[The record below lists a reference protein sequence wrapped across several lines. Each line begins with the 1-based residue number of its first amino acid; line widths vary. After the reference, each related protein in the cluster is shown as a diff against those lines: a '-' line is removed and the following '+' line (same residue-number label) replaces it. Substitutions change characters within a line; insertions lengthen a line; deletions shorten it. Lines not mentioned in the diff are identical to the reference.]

1 MQRATSSN
9 AMSRK
14 ILRQGPPLA
23 DSPLT
28 LSVGTGP
35 KPRALWQ
42 RMLAAM
48 LAFLLWSGPLE
59 IVWQDA
65 QHSAQQMASN
75 AERTYAFND
84 AIAWQV
90 FSMRLQEELN
100 KAKQDGNWFPV
111 VETLEE
117 KLPGLLAA
125 VSGELKSKLP
135 SLRFGSSAQ
144 AAPISDPAAP
154 IRFQPAITSS
164 SGTGGGVPVVN
175 ITAPNAAGISLN
187 QYSQFNV
194 DAIGLIL
201 NNSLISGGATLGGT
215 VAANGALGG
224 RTATQIINQATVQG
238 SASRIGGTIEVF
250 GSPADVIIANPN
262 GISCTACGFINTP
275 RVVMTTGEPQFLTAR
290 GGVST
295 SFDTAAALAYDVK
308 GGHIQIEGS
317 AGANGTPGAGIESSA
332 GVVDLIAG
340 SVGVN
345 GSINAGRQINVITG
359 QQRVSEAVA
368 GQGKLG
374 SDYQVAPN
382 GSTPNFSGPEPG
394 VQIDATA
401 FGAMNAGQ
409 IKVIGTAAGLG
420 VKVGAANAN
429 NGVVTIDA
437 NGDVSLGNVYGS
449 QGATVRADG
458 SVSANT
464 LTSYGAA
471 SVTGGT
477 DVAVAKLTAAQD
489 TALTGRNVIV
499 GDTVVG
505 GKLAVNA
512 SGSIVT
518 GQTGSVVGDITLAS
532 GTGIANTGSWT
543 AGGQLSL
550 SGATVGNALG
560 ANLSGLSGTTIVA
573 NDLRNYGTLYGATVD
588 ARLSGALDNSFG
600 SLLAKTGMT
609 LQMGRL
615 YSNIGGTIYVGD
627 PNAAANAAP
636 AGSLALSVSGAGSS
650 FNNAGGVIAASDSLT
665 INAANAAMD
674 LSSLAG
680 QLNAARNLTINVS
693 TIANSGSWLANA
705 SNVSLFGS
713 NGFNNAG
720 VLQASGNL
728 ILSSSGASLN
738 NAGAIVAGQD
748 LTINAPVSNAAGA
761 MIHAERNATI
771 NGGAIN
777 AGTIEA
783 LNDLTLQGGNVDN
796 SNGTIKANRN
806 FTATGIGTLTNVA
819 GTIAAQGDVSIQAS
833 TINNDRAAPVT
844 TVFTLQQGVV
854 NVDLTGTAYLG
865 LYTADWANGDGDAG
879 LIYHQY
885 KNIEVY
891 ISTLFGSS
899 TTVDPVTGTFT
910 NPTSCMDSACLNTG
924 TRTYALPTVDR
935 VMLRQ
940 VEGTSGQILAG
951 NDVAISAGTL
961 SNRGSTISAGRNM
974 VANLSVLSNG
984 SSDTVITYRAGDTV
998 NQASLEAFAQ
1008 AIRLDVENVEKFADI
1023 AQTPIV
1029 FPHYLIGSYFFQA
1042 SSLVAPSNVVE
1053 TSVLGTR
1060 GTLRAGANVSLN
1072 GSGNLVNAGDLVA
1085 GNNITITLPGSFVNQ
1100 GTYQSSFTTRP
1111 GCLPSA
1117 TCREDNAH
1125 VDTFAYQQNSNNVV
1139 AGGTLTVKAASI
1151 ANEFGTLSARGNVNL
1166 TAGSIDNL
1174 AGTILSTAGD
1184 VNLAAST
1191 ITNRVVAPVTTHIS
1205 FGNENPSFAQGCNGG
1220 GTYKG
1225 SECNVD
1231 RQNQAS
1237 AAAIISGARNVSI
1250 DGDYLVNTGGL
1261 ITAGADANINISN
1274 SITNTAVA
1282 LNTYWQG
1289 HWVEETCW
1297 FCSDKVH
1304 ETHGVI
1310 ADGVQAAGIQ
1320 AGNALTVIAG
1330 GNVLNTGNL
1339 FGSDVSLTGS
1349 TLTNGITDSNQP
1361 TAASTLAP
1369 QLVAIG
1375 PSGTPVDGS
1384 GVPSTKSPIY
1394 AVNMASGGLL
1404 GSLGP
1409 DLLVSNLPASL
1420 RPDTNLFYYDA
1431 STESNLIRQEA
1442 LKDTGSGTFVKG
1454 VSWSTTNSLSID
1466 DQQKAVLYNNAIQ
1479 YAVDHNLQLGKPL
1492 TQAQI
1497 GALDKPM
1504 LWYTEQSVP
1513 DPACSFK
1520 STTCGS
1526 INALMPQVYL
1536 PAGYASNTTGGVI
1549 SGNDVKLTFSQSIT
1563 NTGIIEATNLA
1574 VKTASLTN
1582 EQRSVDIGVSD
1593 YKVEGGWVEYSGT
1606 QLQPG
1611 GFMSA
1616 VNLNV
1621 QADRITAI
1629 GDAFRVVN
1637 ADGTRDVAGTNA
1649 LLNSLRQQLG
1659 GDFTEV
1665 AAHDNIRTD
1674 FIKDTSRPGAFGQVI
1689 IIAAAVALAV
1699 VTGGAAAAAM
1709 GSMQQAASMAV
1720 LDAVASGAT
1729 FAEAAAAGGMMAS
1742 SAFAATASA
1751 VVSAAAGA
1759 MSSSAFTQLATTG
1772 SIDFGKVFKAGAVSG
1787 ITAGLTQGLVGDS
1800 GLNTLSN
1807 GVVQGNPATT
1817 LQNLSATAVKI
1828 GEQGLISA
1836 TVKSMIDGGSF
1847 GNALAN
1853 SLVNSAA
1860 AVGANAIGDL
1870 APKWTSELGPIGGEI
1885 AYLAAHG
1892 LLGCAAGAASGGGC
1906 SSGAVGGSASAA
1918 LTPYIG
1924 AGVLGEQTELSDQQ
1938 LAIVTALAM
1947 LSGSSV
1953 AALLGKDPLSAAT
1966 AAQNEAL
1973 NNWARHIKWLPG
1985 QKSEAEQLAQAK
1997 QDCSPANSAACSD
2010 AQALTLKSS
2019 QRDEALAKA
2028 CIAPS
2033 SASCAFQKLLATFG
2047 GNDVRY
2053 VNGVAIAEPAPQP
2066 TQAAPNLAAA
2076 TLDNML
2082 GNPFAGIFGGAAY
2095 YWGSAQ
2101 DAYYASQLG
2110 NSVEGL
2116 LAGGVGAS
2124 WLRSFRNVATE
2135 TTAATGGG
2143 ASTVKSPNPAM
2154 RELANSTGGMYI
2166 NPETGLVEISAE
2178 RLAADHFYPQE
2189 LIKKMDG
2196 FDKLTPKQQSSILND
2211 PLNTEGLPKTYNSS
2225 KGAKIPGEWTVY
2237 KGTPLNAEYVND
2249 AAQRGAAMQQ
2259 YLQNRINSYLNGG
2272 N

>member
-14 ILRQGPPLA
+14 NLRQGPPLP

-90 FSMRLQEELN
+90 FSMRLQEDLN

-117 KLPGLLAA
+117 KLPDLLAA
-125 VSGELKSKLP
+125 VSGELKSKFP

-201 NNSLISGGATLGGT
+201 NNSLISGGSTLGGT

-224 RTATQIINQATVQG
+224 RTATQIINQVTVQG

-308 GGHIQIEGS
+308 GGHIQIEGA

-382 GSTPNFSGPEPG
+382 GSAPNFSGPEPG

-420 VKVGAANAN
+420 VKVGVANAN
-429 NGVVTIDA
+429 NGVVMIDA

-532 GTGIANTGSWT
+532 GTSIANTGSWT
-543 AGGQLSL
+543 TGGQLSL

-560 ANLSGLSGTTIVA
+560 ANLSGLLGTTIVA

-636 AGSLALSVSGAGSS
+636 AGSLALSVSGAASS

-680 QLNAARNLTINVS
+680 QLNAARNLTINAS

-713 NGFNNAG
+713 NGFNNSG

-796 SNGTIKANRN
+796 SNGTVKANRN

-891 ISTLFGSS
+891 ISTLFGST

-910 NPTSCMDSACLNTG
+910 NPTSCMDSACLSSG
-924 TRTYALPTVDR
+924 ARTYALPTVDR

-1029 FPHYLIGSYFFQA
+1029 FPHYLIGSHFYNA

-1166 TAGSIDNL
+1166 TAGSIENL

-1330 GNVLNTGNL
+1330 GNFLNTGNL
-1339 FGSDVSLTGS
+1339 FGSDVSLTGA

-1504 LWYTEQSVP
+1504 LWYTEQRVP

-1563 NTGIIEATNLA
+1563 NTGIIEATTLA

-1674 FIKDTSRPGAFGQVI
+1674 FIKDTSGPGAFGQVI
-1689 IIAAAVALAV
+1689 AIAVAVALSV
-1699 VTGGAAAAAM
+1699 MTGGAAGLAVM
-1709 GSMQQAASMAV
+1709 ETITGS
-1720 LDAVASGAT
+1720 AVA
-1729 FAEAAAAGGMMAS
+1729 AG
-1742 SAFAATASA
+1742 
-1751 VVSAAAGA
+1751 SAAAIVAAGINA
-1759 MSSSAFTQLATTG
+1759 AIVGTLSSIATQVITTG
-1772 SIDFGKVFKAGAVSG
+1772 RVDLGSALQSGAVSG
-1787 ITAGLTQGLVGDS
+1787 LVAGLTAGALGNAPGTPSDAGLAEGASNSASTITPSTSTATQISQGSWKDFVEHTGTYTANTAIRS
-1800 GLNTLSN
+1800 G
-1807 GVVQGNPATT
+1807 
-1817 LQNLSATAVKI
+1817 
-1828 GEQGLISA
+1828 ISA
-1836 TVKSMIDGGSF
+1836 AINSAVYGGSF
-1847 GNALAN
+1847 GTAFLNGVVAD
-1853 SLVNSAA
+1853 AA
-1860 AVGANAIGDL
+1860 ATSANGIGD
-1870 APKWTSELGPIGGEI
+1870 WTYSAEGNNANLVEN
-1885 AYLAAHG
+1885 LVAHS
-1892 LLGCAAGAASGGGC
+1892 LLGCAASAAGGTGCAGGAL
-1906 SSGAVGGSASAA
+1906 GAFASAA
-1918 LTPYIG
+1918 ISPDLIKSINPSGTVLT
-1924 AGVLGEQTELSDQQ
+1924 SDQKA
-1938 LAIVTALAM
+1938 LISSMAI
-1947 LSGSSV
+1947 
-1953 AALLGKDPLSAAT
+1953 
-1966 AAQNEAL
+1966 
-1973 NNWARHIKWLPG
+1973 
-1985 QKSEAEQLAQAK
+1985 
-1997 QDCSPANSAACSD
+1997 
-2010 AQALTLKSS
+2010 
-2019 QRDEALAKA
+2019 
-2028 CIAPS
+2028 
-2033 SASCAFQKLLATFG
+2033 
-2047 GNDVRY
+2047 
-2053 VNGVAIAEPAPQP
+2053 
-2066 TQAAPNLAAA
+2066 
-2076 TLDNML
+2076 
-2082 GNPFAGIFGGAAY
+2082 
-2095 YWGSAQ
+2095 
-2101 DAYYASQLG
+2101 
-2110 NSVEGL
+2110 
-2116 LAGGVGAS
+2116 LAGGSLALIAGANAGAGATWAANEVVNNATTYNHVLAEAQKGGFFTALVGAFANVRAWQADMRES
-2124 WLRSFRNVATE
+2124 IGNFLELLGRNGPNRLPQTPPSVPGDSDGPTPSGGLAVASGSIFCIEPPFCTATPPIIIPVNAMASSGSGGDANSGQNAKDDGSTTVPGRVQSRINLDSKGFDHIDKRHFDATVNASQFSINRSELTDILMDGKTVATPI
-2135 TTAATGGG
+2135 TKI
-2143 ASTVKSPNPAM
+2143 VKSGDGFNYV
-2154 RELANSTGGMYI
+2154 RELNVGKVVGTDKFNGYQSTSIITIM
-2166 NPETGLVEISAE
+2166 T
-2178 RLAADHFYPQE
+2178 
-2189 LIKKMDG
+2189 
-2196 FDKLTPKQQSSILND
+2196 DKLGNLVT
-2211 PLNTEGLPKTYNSS
+2211 
-2225 KGAKIPGEWTVY
+2225 AFPGR
-2237 KGTPLNAEYVND
+2237 L
-2249 AAQRGAAMQQ
+2249 
-2259 YLQNRINSYLNGG
+2259 
-2272 N
+2272 